1 VGVEVPIE
9 DWLREVLDECDEDSG
24 EVADYIPELASADP
38 DRFAA
43 ALSTV
48 GGHAYAVGH
57 TDDLFSIQ
65 SVSKPF
71 TYALALHDR
80 GLAAVL
86 DKIDVEP
93 SGDAFNEIS
102 LEPSTGRP
110 RNPMINAGAIAA
122 HALVEGGSSEVRV
135 ERILDFF
142 SELAGRQLAV
152 DESVFES
159 ELGTAHRNLAIAH
172 MLRTVGAIEDDPV
185 DVVRG
190 YTRQCSIEV
199 TVADLARMAG
209 TLANGGADPLGRE
222 RLVDAAVTR
231 QVLSVM
237 AACGMYD
244 AAGDWF
250 STIGIPAKS
259 GVSGAIIGVLPGQV
273 GIAVFSPRLD
283 GHGNSARGVRVFG
296 RLSHDMGL
304 HLMESSQGSRS
315 SVRRD
320 ESGGDGDRPSV
331 FELQGDIRFAEA
343 ETVMRAMADE
353 PEGSGTV
360 VLDLTRVHEMNP
372 AGRRMVLEGARRL
385 HLDGH
390 PVSLVDPDGVLPDP
404 DAGDGY
410 VLEVFDDVDA
420 ARDAAS

>member
-1 VGVEVPIE
+1 VRVPIE
-9 DWLREVLDECDEDSG
+9 EWLHDVLGECDADSG
-24 EVADYIPELASADP
+24 AVADYIPELARADP

-43 ALSTV
+43 ALGTV
-48 GGHAYAVGH
+48 GGHVYATGD
-57 TDDLFSIQ
+57 TDVRFSIQ
-65 SVSKPF
+65 SISKPF
-71 TYALALHDR
+71 TYALALQDR
-80 GLAAVL
+80 GLEAVL
-86 DKIDVEP
+86 QRIDVEP

-122 HALVEGGSSEVRV
+122 HALVEGGSADARV

-142 SELAGRQLAV
+142 SALAGRRLEV
-152 DESVFES
+152 DEDVFES

-185 DVVRG
+185 EIVRG

-199 TVADLARMAG
+199 TVTDLARMAA
-209 TLANGGADPLGRE
+209 TLANGGADPMGGAALLGRP
-222 RLVDAAVTR
+222 DSR

-250 STIGIPAKS
+250 TTVGIPAKS
-259 GVSGAIIGVLPGQV
+259 GVSGGIIGVLPGQV

-283 GHGNSARGVRVFG
+283 QHGNSARGVRVFE
-296 RLSHDMGL
+296 RLSHEMGL

-315 SVRRD
+315 AVRR
-320 ESGGDGDRPSV
+320 EYVGEDRPSV
-331 FELQGDIRFAEA
+331 YELQGDIRFAEA
-343 ETVMRAMADE
+343 ETVLHVLAEE
-353 PEGSGTV
+353 PQGPGAV
-360 VLDLTRVHEMNP
+360 VLDLTRVYEVND

-390 PVSLVDPDGVLPDP
+390 RVALVDPDDVLPEP
-404 DAGDGY
+404 DAGNGY
-410 VLEVFDDVDA
+410 VLPAYDTVEDA
-420 ARDAAS
+420 CAAVGG